1 MGQNNESE
9 NPELIL
15 EKLKSMTIKDENNT
29 SLDKSFNTI
38 RNILKDY
45 KFYKNL
51 LEQNKNNNRKTI
63 SYFNIKKYNSSHEF
77 SKDELINL
85 NGNYGKNVI
94 QDINHKIERIKKW
107 VKMVKSPYDNNDKS
121 FSKNENESF
130 ENIENNLNIIDNKDK
145 INKFKS
151 SNNVRKAKQ
160 NNIVLSNYTDK
171 KIENGIIIFSQNQN
185 NKYIERIKKGPPD
198 CFRWV
203 SWCVIHNLPLDR
215 DNYIYENY
223 INMSLEKENKD
234 RIIRDIERTF
244 SEKNIEKVEL
254 RKMETSLYKVLKA
267 FWNLDKEVGYCQ
279 GMNLLV
285 GFLLI
290 LSEFNERD
298 TFYLLVGNFSDTFK
312 LRRKYEYNFRGLFY
326 EEFPLLYFLNYIFN
340 ALFEQYINDLKNHLE
355 NLGISIDLWM
365 GKWFQTV
372 FTIILPINW
381 CKRLWDNIF
390 AENIFFMVK
399 FGIAFTMLI
408 KDDLMKMDEE
418 VDILN
423 YFKDFEKYSLC
434 SDNDILNQKSDVYS
448 IIIKSKKIKLD
459 VDYFLKNYEKNEE
472 NGKNFINK
480 MEKIEDIKY
489 EFYEQFIS
497 KPTLQTI
504 LFSDDEKLNANNNIN
519 NNKINNNE
527 QKEEIIFEEKNN
539 EIENENN
546 KNNNE
551 KIRLR
556 NKFPKRNTAENKN
569 NLKNNI
575 FPNDISNQNKK
586 YFTDGKGINKFSSDE
601 PEEIGN
607 NSSRN
612 NNNFISINNDNEVN
626 EDSINNT
633 YYQNV
638 NENFYFDNNNI
649 NNIIENHLG
658 SHQFDHYLKKNRLDD
673 LYKNNQC
680 LNKKYTKDSNDF
692 SPSKNGKNENIGIHI
707 PQEDDISFFIGKN
720 KFNHFQKKKKQDSN
734 FNNEYNK
741 NSFLE
746 NFRIIFDKE
755 KINQWC

>member
-1 MGQNNESE
+1 
-9 NPELIL
+9 
-15 EKLKSMTIKDENNT
+15 
-29 SLDKSFNTI
+29 
-38 RNILKDY
+38 
-45 KFYKNL
+45 
-51 LEQNKNNNRKTI
+51 
-63 SYFNIKKYNSSHEF
+63 
-77 SKDELINL
+77 
-85 NGNYGKNVI
+85 
-94 QDINHKIERIKKW
+94 
-107 VKMVKSPYDNNDKS
+107 
-121 FSKNENESF
+121 
-130 ENIENNLNIIDNKDK
+130 
-145 INKFKS
+145 
-151 SNNVRKAKQ
+151 
-160 NNIVLSNYTDK
+160 
-171 KIENGIIIFSQNQN
+171 
-185 NKYIERIKKGPPD
+185 
-198 CFRWV
+198 
-203 SWCVIHNLPLDR
+203 
-215 DNYIYENY
+215 
-223 INMSLEKENKD
+223 
-234 RIIRDIERTF
+234 
-244 SEKNIEKVEL
+244 
-254 RKMETSLYKVLKA
+254 
-267 FWNLDKEVGYCQ
+267 
-279 GMNLLV
+279 
-285 GFLLI
+285 
-290 LSEFNERD
+290 
-298 TFYLLVGNFSDTFK
+298 
-312 LRRKYEYNFRGLFY
+312 
-326 EEFPLLYFLNYIFN
+326 
-340 ALFEQYINDLKNHLE
+340 
-355 NLGISIDLWM
+355 M

-575 FPNDISNQNKK
+575 FPNDISNKNQK
-586 YFTDGKGINKFSSDE
+586 YFTEGKSINKFSSDE
-601 PEEIGN
+601 PNEIGN
-607 NSSRN
+607 NLSRN
-612 NNNFISINNDNEVN
+612 NNNSISRNNDNEVN